1 MENKSEIVIYQ
12 SENGKTKIE
21 VRLENE
27 TVWLSQEQLAELF
40 QTTKQNIS
48 LHIRNIFNERELN
61 ENSTVKDFLTVQKEG
76 NRNVNRKI
84 LHYNLDM
91 IISLGY
97 RIQSHVATH
106 FRIWATNR
114 LKEYIIKGFA
124 LDDERLKQARNNYFE
139 ELLARIRDIRSSE
152 KVFYRKICDIY
163 ATSIDY
169 DPDIEITKQFF
180 ATVQNKFH
188 FAVHGKTAAEVIMQ
202 RANSDKPNMGL
213 TNYSGGK
220 IKKQDIF
227 IAKNYLDED
236 ELNILNRLVNQYL
249 EFAELQ
255 ALQRKPM
262 YMKDWIDKLHAF
274 LTLNEKEILK
284 HLGKV
289 SHTDAEAFALQEFEK
304 YKEKLKASEL
314 DELDKQIKKL
324 NPPIKR
330 KGKDG

>member
-1 MENKSEIVIYQ
+1 
-12 SENGKTKIE
+12 
-21 VRLENE
+21 
-27 TVWLSQEQLAELF
+27 
-40 QTTKQNIS
+40 
-48 LHIRNIFNERELN
+48 
-61 ENSTVKDFLTVQKEG
+61 
-76 NRNVNRKI
+76 
-84 LHYNLDM
+84 
-91 IISLGY
+91 
-97 RIQSHVATH
+97 
-106 FRIWATNR
+106 
-114 LKEYIIKGFA
+114 
-124 LDDERLKQARNNYFE
+124 
-139 ELLARIRDIRSSE
+139 
-152 KVFYRKICDIY
+152 
-163 ATSIDY
+163 
-169 DPDIEITKQFF
+169 
-180 ATVQNKFH
+180 
-188 FAVHGKTAAEVIMQ
+188 MQ

-213 TNYSGGK
+213 TNYSGQK

-304 YKEKLKASEL
+304 YQEKLKASEL

-324 NPPIKR
+324 NPPKKR
-330 KGKDG
+330 KGKDE